1 LTTKELEGIEY
12 LPKEHSRAFKK
23 ELVYKVGGGKLKDY
37 VSWMDFKDEVVE
49 EPLKGKQEDQQQED
63 EWTMNEMVDHYQMSL
78 SGAEKAKKVFQM
90 VYTGRKLDK
99 RKKREKVMVE
109 MLKGSKK
116 GKKAAGA

>member
-23 ELVYKVGGGKLKDY
+23 ELMYKVGGGKLKDY
-37 VSWMDFKDEVVE
+37 VSWMDLREEMVE
-49 EPLKGKQEDQQQED
+49 EFLEGKNEHQED
-63 EWTMNEMVDHYQMSL
+63 EWTMNELVDHYQMSL